1 MNSSEHK
8 DQCSGVLMLTIAAV
22 MIPWSLTLP
31 LGTVNSPGPGL
42 FPLVLAVLLALL
54 SIGLIIEQ
62 VKEGFSTRF
71 VTEVLR
77 EEGVQVAMFCAL
89 YFAYALTFERAGF
102 ILSTG
107 MFLVLVYVLVLR
119 KSILAAI
126 AYAALVTV
134 PIYWLFDRLLSVS
147 LPAGLLG

>member
-62 VKEGFSTRF
+62 VREGFSTRF

-77 EEGVQVAMFCAL
+77 EEGVQVAVFCGL